1 MFKTLK
7 KLFDNEY
14 KELYRFSKLADQ
26 IDALDEE
33 MSKLSDKKLA
43 SYTDKF
49 KKRLEDGETLDD
61 ILVEAFA
68 VAREAAYRCLGMK
81 PFYCQLL
88 GGLAIHYGNIAEMKT
103 GEGKTLTC
111 VLPAYLNALTGK
123 GVHIVT
129 VNEFLSTRDSE
140 WMGSIFKFLGLTVG
154 LNLRELSFK
163 ENLNMTIIDAN
174 YNFDKSQLI
183 FRFLADERIDFRKLA
198 KDLASNLKT
207 RIELRQ
213 IGVRDKA
220 KEIGGI
226 GPCGRILCCSSFLTN
241 FESVS
246 INMAKNQGIALNPT
260 KINGVCGR
268 LLCCLNY
275 ENEQYMEVRKNIPDV
290 GKKVKIN
297 GKEGKVISSEPLAG
311 KYKVFVDNE
320 IVQVDVNDSK
330 E

>member
-1 MFKTLK
+1 MKIVGVKFNNNTKVYYFNSNGLDLK
-7 KLFDNEY
+7 VNLTVIVN
-14 KELYRFSKLADQ
+14 
-26 IDALDEE
+26 
-33 MSKLSDKKLA
+33 
-43 SYTDKF
+43 TDKGLKF
-49 KKRLEDGETLDD
+49 GKIVEIVDSKRENDAYPEVVRVATKKDFQQHLRNIQDEKKALEK
-61 ILVEAFA
+61 
-68 VAREAAYRCLGMK
+68 C
-81 PFYCQLL
+81 
-88 GGLAIHYGNIAEMKT
+88 
-103 GEGKTLTC
+103 
-111 VLPAYLNALTGK
+111 
-123 GVHIVT
+123 
-129 VNEFLSTRDSE
+129 
-140 WMGSIFKFLGLTVG
+140 
-154 LNLRELSFK
+154 RELALK

-290 GKKVKIN
+290 GKK
-297 GKEGKVISSEPLAG
+297 GKVISSEPLAG

>member
-1 MFKTLK
+1 MKIVGVKFNNNTKVYYFNSKDLDLK
-7 KLFDNEY
+7 VNLTVIVN
-14 KELYRFSKLADQ
+14 
-26 IDALDEE
+26 
-33 MSKLSDKKLA
+33 
-43 SYTDKF
+43 TDKGLKF
-49 KKRLEDGETLDD
+49 GKIVEIVDSKRENDAYPEVVRVATKKDFQQHLRNIQDEKKALEK
-61 ILVEAFA
+61 
-68 VAREAAYRCLGMK
+68 C
-81 PFYCQLL
+81 
-88 GGLAIHYGNIAEMKT
+88 
-103 GEGKTLTC
+103 
-111 VLPAYLNALTGK
+111 
-123 GVHIVT
+123 
-129 VNEFLSTRDSE
+129 
-140 WMGSIFKFLGLTVG
+140 
-154 LNLRELSFK
+154 RELALK

-311 KYKVFVDNE
+311 KYKVFVDNV

>member
-1 MFKTLK
+1 MKIVGVKFNNNTKVYYFNSNGIDLK
-7 KLFDNEY
+7 VNLTVIVN
-14 KELYRFSKLADQ
+14 
-26 IDALDEE
+26 
-33 MSKLSDKKLA
+33 
-43 SYTDKF
+43 TDKGLKF
-49 KKRLEDGETLDD
+49 GKIVEIVDSKRENDAYPEVVRVATKKDFQQHLRNIQDEKKALEK
-61 ILVEAFA
+61 
-68 VAREAAYRCLGMK
+68 C
-81 PFYCQLL
+81 
-88 GGLAIHYGNIAEMKT
+88 
-103 GEGKTLTC
+103 
-111 VLPAYLNALTGK
+111 
-123 GVHIVT
+123 
-129 VNEFLSTRDSE
+129 
-140 WMGSIFKFLGLTVG
+140 
-154 LNLRELSFK
+154 RELSFK

-275 ENEQYMEVRKNIPDV
+275 ENEQYLEARKDIPDV
-290 GKKVKIN
+290 GKKVIIN
-297 GKEGKVISSEPLAG
+297 GKEGKVITSEPLLY
-311 KYKVFVDNE
+311 KYKVLVDDE
-320 IVQVDVNDSK
+320 LIEVDKNDSAK
-330 E
+330 